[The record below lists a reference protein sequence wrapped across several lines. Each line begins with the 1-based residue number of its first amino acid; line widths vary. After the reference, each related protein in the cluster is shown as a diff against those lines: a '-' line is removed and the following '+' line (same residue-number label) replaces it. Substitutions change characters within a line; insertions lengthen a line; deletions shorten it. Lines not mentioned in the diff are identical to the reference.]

1 MIITMARPRPPTLH
15 RQTTRHG
22 QTVWYVRIGHGPRT
36 RIKGAYGTP
45 EFEAAY
51 RAASNGDAP
60 QPPGKASKGTLGWLW
75 VLYRQTTVWANLSTA
90 TRKQRERIMHQV
102 LATGGDIPLSMITPK
117 AIQQG
122 IERRKAFAARH
133 FVDTMRGMF
142 KWAVDADHVPS
153 DPTAGKSIVKPKTKG
168 FPEWTEEELDQYAA
182 RWPIGTR
189 ERVMWGVF
197 CFTGL
202 RRGDAARLGRQ
213 HIRNGVVTIDTEKT
227 GTRVTVPVLPELAEI
242 LAAGPLGEL
251 SIIATKRGQPM
262 RKEVLGTL
270 FKKACVAAGIHGKS
284 AHGIRK
290 AAATR
295 AANNGATVATLEAIF
310 GWEGGQ
316 MAALYTK
323 TADRRRLAAE
333 HMEKLSKTGTSI
345 PSPHGKVRELIEK
358 GK

>member
-1 MIITMARPRPPTLH
+1 MPHPRPPHLH
-15 RQTTRHG
+15 REANRHG
-22 QTVWYVRIGHGPRT
+22 TMVWYVRIGKGS
-36 RIKGAYGTP
+36 RIRIRAEYGTP
-45 EFEAAY
+45 EFDEAY
-51 RAASNGDAP
+51 RAALTGEAP
-60 QPPGKASKGTLGWLW
+60 RVASVKVTRGSLAWLW
-75 VLYRQTTVWANLSTA
+75 MLYRQTGAWTGLSLA
-90 TRKQRERIMHQV
+90 TRKQRERIMRQV
-102 LATGGDIPLSMITPK
+102 LAIGGDQPLSKITPR
-117 AIQQG
+117 AIQLG
-122 IERRKAFAARH
+122 IERRKGFAARH

-142 KWAVDADHVPS
+142 KWAVAAEHINS
-153 DPTAGKSIVKPKTKG
+153 DPTAGKSVAKPKTKG

-182 RWPIGTR
+182 HWPIGTR

-202 RRGDAARLGRQ
+202 RRGDAARLGKQ
-213 HIRNGVVTIDTEKT
+213 HIRNGVITIDTEKT

-242 LAAGPLGEL
+242 LAAGPLGEM
-251 SIIATKRGQPM
+251 SIIASKKGQPL
-262 RKEVLGTL
+262 RKEVVGNL
-270 FKKACVAAGIHGKS
+270 FKEACMAAGITGKS

-323 TADRRRLAAE
+323 AADRKRLAAE

-345 PSPHGKVRELIEK
+345 PAPDRKVREL
-358 GK
+358 G